1 VAAPD
6 LSKTFRFLTFACSR
20 LPLLL
25 AFAEYLK
32 CVSGVVR
39 PVGPEEPQVYWRRRL
54 LVGLAALVTLIV
66 LINSLSGGDDPIA
79 SAASSSQSPNAVV
92 TPPELTPA
100 PSVSESQTTSVLEPT
115 VLTPSVQPTVP
126 AVSQGECSDAD
137 TSIRVVVDRETTSV
151 GEGVHINMIVK
162 NISTTTCK
170 RDVGSGANEV
180 TVISGPALIWSTDH
194 CNPSTD
200 KDLVELAPGQE
211 WSVNVVWVGKQTAK
225 GCKVRNM
232 AEPGTYW
239 AHGRNA
245 SLNSDG
251 VKFVVQ

>member
-1 VAAPD
+1 V
-6 LSKTFRFLTFACSR
+6 T
-20 LPLLL
+20 
-25 AFAEYLK
+25 
-32 CVSGVVR
+32 GVVH

-54 LVGLAALVTLIV
+54 MLGLAALVTLIV
-66 LINSLSGGDDPIA
+66 IIQSLTGGKEPVPAAVSG
-79 SAASSSQSPNAVV
+79 SPSPDAVV
-92 TPPELTPA
+92 TSPEPSSV
-100 PSVSESQTTSVLEPT
+100 PSVVLASPTTAVLQPT
-115 VLTPSVQPTVP
+115 AQPTVP
-126 AVSQGECSDAD
+126 VVADGECSDAD
-137 TSIRVVVDRETTSV
+137 TSIRVEVDRETTAV
-151 GEGVHINMIVK
+151 GEGVHIKMVVK
-162 NISTTTCK
+162 NISAVSCK

-232 AEPGTYW
+232 AEPGAYW

-251 VKFVVQ
+251 VRFVVQ

>member
-1 VAAPD
+1 M
-6 LSKTFRFLTFACSR
+6 T
-20 LPLLL
+20 
-25 AFAEYLK
+25 
-32 CVSGVVR
+32 GVVH

-54 LVGLAALVTLIV
+54 MFGLAALVTLFAI
-66 LINSLSGGDDPIA
+66 ISSFTGGDNPDPAAATVAPSSEAIVT
-79 SAASSSQSPNAVV
+79 SPTPSMPAASP
-92 TPPELTPA
+92 TPETI
-100 PSVSESQTTSVLEPT
+100 QPT
-115 VLTPSVQPTVP
+115 AQPTVP
-126 AVSQGECSDAD
+126 AVADGECSDAD
-137 TSIRVVVDRETTSV
+137 TSVRVEVDRETTAV

-162 NISTTTCK
+162 NISSKTCK

-194 CNPSTD
+194 CNPNTD
-200 KDLVELAPGQE
+200 KELVELAPGQE
-211 WSVNVVWVGKQTAK
+211 WNVKVVWIGKQTAK

-232 AEPGTYW
+232 AEPGAYW

>member
-1 VAAPD
+1 M
-6 LSKTFRFLTFACSR
+6 T
-20 LPLLL
+20 
-25 AFAEYLK
+25 
-32 CVSGVVR
+32 GVLH

-54 LVGLAALVTLIV
+54 IFGLAALLTLFVVIRSFTRGD
-66 LINSLSGGDDPIA
+66 NSDPVAASTVPTA
-79 SAASSSQSPNAVV
+79 SAEVASPISTVVAASP
-92 TPPELTPA
+92 T
-100 PSVSESQTTSVLEPT
+100 PT
-115 VLTPSVQPTVP
+115 VLQPTVQPTAP
-126 AVSQGECSDAD
+126 AVTDGECSDAD
-137 TSIRVVVDRETTSV
+137 TSIRVEVDRETTAV
-151 GEGVHINMIVK
+151 GEGVHIKMIVK
-162 NISTTTCK
+162 NISAVTCK

-211 WSVNVVWVGKQTAK
+211 WSVNVVWIGKQTAK

-232 AEPGTYW
+232 AEPGAYW

>member
-1 VAAPD
+1 V
-6 LSKTFRFLTFACSR
+6 T
-20 LPLLL
+20 
-25 AFAEYLK
+25 
-32 CVSGVVR
+32 GVVH

-54 LVGLAALVTLIV
+54 MLGLAALVTLIV
-66 LINSLSGGDDPIA
+66 IIQSITGGKEPVPV
-79 SAASSSQSPNAVV
+79 AASGSPSPDSVV
-92 TPPELTPA
+92 TSPE
-100 PSVSESQTTSVLEPT
+100 PSS
-115 VLTPSVQPTVP
+115 TPSVVIASPTTAVLQPTAQPTVP
-126 AVSQGECSDAD
+126 VVADGECSDAD
-137 TSIRVVVDRETTSV
+137 TSIRVEVDRETTAV
-151 GEGVHINMIVK
+151 GEGVHIKMIVK
-162 NISTTTCK
+162 NISAVSCK

-211 WSVNVVWVGKQTAK
+211 WSVNVVWIGKQTAK

-232 AEPGTYW
+232 AEPGAYW

-251 VKFVVQ
+251 IRFVVQ

>member
-1 VAAPD
+1 M
-6 LSKTFRFLTFACSR
+6 T
-20 LPLLL
+20 
-25 AFAEYLK
+25 
-32 CVSGVVR
+32 GVVH
-39 PVGPEEPQVYWRRRL
+39 PIGPEEPQVYWRRRL
-54 LVGLAALVTLIV
+54 LIGLAALVTLIV
-66 LINSLSGGDDPIA
+66 IINSLSGGEDPVA
-79 SAASSSQSPNAVV
+79 AAASSTSSPNPETVV
-92 TPPELTPA
+92 TTPETTPA
-100 PSVSESQTTSVLEPT
+100 PSVVMTSPTPAVLQPT
-115 VLTPSVQPTVP
+115 AQPTVP
-126 AVSQGECSDAD
+126 VVAEGECSDAD
-137 TSIRVVVDRETTSV
+137 TSIRVIVDRETTAV

-162 NISTTTCK
+162 NISATSCK

-194 CNPSTD
+194 CNPKTD

-211 WSVNVVWVGKQTAK
+211 WNVKVVWIGKQTAK

-232 AEPGTYW
+232 AEPGAYW

>member
-1 VAAPD
+1 MH
-6 LSKTFRFLTFACSR
+6 
-20 LPLLL
+20 
-25 AFAEYLK
+25 
-32 CVSGVVR
+32 
-39 PVGPEEPQVYWRRRL
+39 PVGPEEPVVYWRRRL
-54 LVGLAALVTLIV
+54 LLGLAALVTLIV
-66 LINSLSGGDDPIA
+66 IFNSLSGGTEPVA
-79 SAASSSQSPNAVV
+79 TAASGSPTSTAVV
-92 TPPELTPA
+92 ESPESTST
-100 PSVSESQTTSVLEPT
+100 PSVSVSPNPIVLQPTT
-115 VLTPSVQPTVP
+115 QPTVP
-126 AVSQGECSDAD
+126 VVAEGECSDAD
-137 TSIRVVVDRETTSV
+137 TSIRVVIDRETTAV

-194 CNPSTD
+194 CNPNTD

-211 WSVNVVWVGKQTAK
+211 WNVKVVWIGKQTAK

-232 AEPGTYW
+232 AEPGAYW

-251 VKFVVQ
+251 VRFVVQ

>member
-1 VAAPD
+1 M
-6 LSKTFRFLTFACSR
+6 T
-20 LPLLL
+20 
-25 AFAEYLK
+25 
-32 CVSGVVR
+32 GVVH

-54 LVGLAALVTLIV
+54 MLGLAALVTLIV
-66 LINSLSGGDDPIA
+66 IIQSITGGKEPVPVVASGAP
-79 SAASSSQSPNAVV
+79 SSEAVV
-92 TPPELTPA
+92 TSPE
-100 PSVSESQTTSVLEPT
+100 PSS
-115 VLTPSVQPTVP
+115 TPSVVLASPATPVLQPTAQPTVP
-126 AVSQGECSDAD
+126 VVADGECSDAD
-137 TSIRVVVDRETTSV
+137 TSIRVEVDRETTAV
-151 GEGVHINMIVK
+151 GEGVHIKMIVK
-162 NISTTTCK
+162 NISAVSCK

-211 WSVNVVWVGKQTAK
+211 WSVNVVWIGKQTAK

-232 AEPGTYW
+232 AEPGAYW

-251 VKFVVQ
+251 VRFVVQ

>member
-1 VAAPD
+1 V
-6 LSKTFRFLTFACSR
+6 T
-20 LPLLL
+20 
-25 AFAEYLK
+25 
-32 CVSGVVR
+32 GVVH

-54 LVGLAALVTLIV
+54 MLGLAALVTLIV
-66 LINSLSGGDDPIA
+66 IIQSLTGGKEPVPAAVSG
-79 SAASSSQSPNAVV
+79 SPSPDTVV
-92 TPPELTPA
+92 TSPE
-100 PSVSESQTTSVLEPT
+100 PSS
-115 VLTPSVQPTVP
+115 TPSVVPTSQTPAVLQPTTQPTVP
-126 AVSQGECSDAD
+126 VVADGECSDAD
-137 TSIRVVVDRETTSV
+137 TSIRVVVDRQTTAV
-151 GEGVHINMIVK
+151 GEGVHIKMVIK
-162 NISTTTCK
+162 NISALSCK

-232 AEPGTYW
+232 AEPGAYW

-251 VKFVVQ
+251 VRFVVQ